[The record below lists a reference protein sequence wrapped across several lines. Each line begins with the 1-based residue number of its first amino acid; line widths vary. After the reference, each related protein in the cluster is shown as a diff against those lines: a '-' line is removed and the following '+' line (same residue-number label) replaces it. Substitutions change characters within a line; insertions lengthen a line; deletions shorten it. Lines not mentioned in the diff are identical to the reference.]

1 MENTFLTE
9 TGLEFAQAFLLS
21 LGVGLLMG
29 LERERHPSS
38 RAGLRTFAL
47 TALLGT
53 ICGLLG
59 ERAGS
64 EWVLAA
70 GLLVIGG
77 MMLSAYQS
85 RPDVNDPGTTS
96 VVALLLAYSFG
107 AMIWYQEQ
115 TLAVMLAILTTILLY
130 FKTELHLMTE
140 KLTRKDLISILQ
152 FGVLSLVI
160 LPILPNQGFGP
171 YLALNPYQV
180 WWMVVLISGMS
191 LAGYAALRIF
201 GQQHSGAL
209 IGLMGGLAS
218 STAITLVYSRHVKA
232 TPDLLRLSM
241 VVILTANLVVLVR
254 LGLLAAML
262 QPELLPRL
270 LPALGG
276 GLLLG
281 MVVIGWAWRHLGAH
295 SDQPETALNLHN
307 PAEIRTALTFG
318 FIYAVVLLLSAWFS
332 DIAGSQGLY
341 AISLISGFTDV
352 DAITLSSLRLFGM
365 GKLPLTDAV
374 NSIVIAFLANLVFKL
389 GIVLSVAGPALGR
402 RIGAGF
408 LALALGTLG
417 GWAYTQI

>member
-1 MENTFLTE
+1 MENNFLTE

-29 LERERHPSS
+29 LERERHSSS

-53 ICGLLG
+53 IAGLLG
-59 ERAGS
+59 EKSGS

-70 GLLVIGG
+70 GFLMVGL
-77 MMLSAYQS
+77 MMVAAYHS
-85 RPDVNDPGTTS
+85 RPDAQDPGTTS
-96 VVALLLAYSFG
+96 VVALLLAYTFG
-107 AMIWYQEQ
+107 AMIWYREQ
-115 TLAVMLAILTTILLY
+115 TLAVMLAILTTVLLY
-130 FKTELHLMTE
+130 FKTELHLLSE
-140 KLTRKDLISILQ
+140 KLTRKDLISMLQ

-160 LPILPNQGFGP
+160 LPILPDQGFGP

-191 LAGYAALRIF
+191 LAGYAALRLF
-201 GQQHSGAL
+201 GQQHGAPL

-241 VVILTANLVVLVR
+241 VVILTANVVVLVR
-254 LGLLAAML
+254 LSLLAAML
-262 QPELLPRL
+262 QPELLPQL

-281 MVVIGWAWRHLGAH
+281 LMVIGWLWRVLGDQ
-295 SDQPETALNLHN
+295 SGQPETPLNLHN

-318 FIYAVVLLLSAWFS
+318 CIYAVVLLLAAWLS
-332 DIAGSQGLY
+332 DVAGSEGLY

-352 DAITLSSLRLFGM
+352 DAIALSSLRLFGM
-365 GKLPLTDAV
+365 GKLPMHEAV

-389 GIVLSVAGPALGR
+389 GIVFSVAGPSLGR
-402 RIGAGF
+402 RIGLGF
-408 LALALGTLG
+408 LALAAGTIG
-417 GWAYTQI
+417 GWIFMHL

>member
-53 ICGLLG
+53 ICALLG
-59 ERAGS
+59 ERSGS
-64 EWVLAA
+64 PWVLAA
-70 GLLVIGG
+70 GLLIVGA
-77 MMLSAYQS
+77 MMVAAYQS
-85 RPDVNDPGTTS
+85 RPDNDDPGTTS
-96 VVALLLAYSFG
+96 VVALLLAYTFG
-107 AMIWYQEQ
+107 AMIWHREQ

-130 FKTELHLMTE
+130 FKAELHLLSQ
-140 KLTRKDLISILQ
+140 KLTRKDLISMLQ

-160 LPILPNQGFGP
+160 LPILPNQSFGP
-171 YLALNPYQV
+171 YETLNPYQV

-191 LAGYAALRIF
+191 LAGYAALRII
-201 GQQHSGAL
+201 GQQHGAPL
-209 IGLMGGLAS
+209 IGLLGGLAS
-218 STAITLVYSRHVKA
+218 STATTLVYSRHVKA
-232 TPDLLRLSM
+232 SPNLLRLSM

-254 LGLLAAML
+254 LSLLAAML
-262 QPELLPRL
+262 QPALLPRL
-270 LPALGG
+270 LPAMGG

-281 MVVIGWAWRHLGAH
+281 LLAIAWAWRTLGRRAG
-295 SDQPETALNLHN
+295 QPEADLNLHN

-318 FIYAVVLLLSAWFS
+318 CIYAIVLLLSAWLS
-332 DIAGSQGLY
+332 DIAGAQGLY

-365 GKLPLTDAV
+365 GKLSLAAAV
-374 NSIVIAFLANLVFKL
+374 NSIVIAFLANLAFKL

-402 RIGAGF
+402 RIGLGF

-417 GWAYTQI
+417 GWVYIQ